1 MGRRYPLGS
10 PRAHLLLNA
19 LLHELSI
26 RRKINIKIWP
36 TVFCVQC
43 SLGSSQHLG
52 ATTCKKW
59 SSESRCGDYQIT
71 SIPEYTFLLA
81 LDCIFRQELQCTFR
95 RESSC
100 TGPQEPEGG
109 RSHEIRSKNPRN
121 QIKEF
126 AESDLRW
133 YKSPWEWSYNAPWAL
148 VGNSRE
154 ALDGTPYQSP
164 GRQTLMKNEEKMFQ
178 LRLKFYKILARLPWC
193 KRSDNPRCTW
203 SLVPACKVHDVRDIY
218 TLLVQRFQHILY
230 LHVTTEK
237 FWHFLLEAPLQVS
250 WGILVHTESFTW
262 SGENVCWQRL
272 ATRQKYQLADLVG
285 HSLTLGDGLLPDK
298 I

>member
-1 MGRRYPLGS
+1 M
-10 PRAHLLLNA
+10 
-19 LLHELSI
+19 
-26 RRKINIKIWP
+26 
-36 TVFCVQC
+36 QC

-52 ATTCKKW
+52 ATTCKKR
-59 SSESRCGDYQIT
+59 SSESRCGDYQRT

-109 RSHEIRSKNPRN
+109 RCHEIRSKNPRN
-121 QIKEF
+121 QIKES

-154 ALDGTPYQSP
+154 ALDGTLYQSP
-164 GRQTLMKNEEKMFQ
+164 GRQTLMKNEEKRF
-178 LRLKFYKILARLPWC
+178 LLSLKFCKILARLPWC

-203 SLVPACKVHDVRDIY
+203 SLVPACKVRNVEDIY
-218 TLLVQRFQHILY
+218 STQLYQGSSIFCTCTSPLGSSGISSWRRRCKFLGGFWYTQSPSPVQ
-230 LHVTTEK
+230 EK
-237 FWHFLLEAPLQVS
+237 
-250 WGILVHTESFTW
+250 
-262 SGENVCWQRL
+262 
-272 ATRQKYQLADLVG
+272 Y
-285 HSLTLGDGLLPDK
+285 
-298 I
+298 